1 MNGEGGVGA
10 RKVILGGRF
19 TPTQQMDL
27 ARKSRRAQHRS
38 EVIWESDT
46 RMDGEWG
53 EGNLG
58 GHSTEPDSAPL
69 SLATSAPDPCS
80 PTPPRCY
87 LERLIGGPSPPT
99 PPAQVPSE

>member
-1 MNGEGGVGA
+1 MNGEGGGRA

-53 EGNLG
+53 
-58 GHSTEPDSAPL
+58 
-69 SLATSAPDPCS
+69 
-80 PTPPRCY
+80 
-87 LERLIGGPSPPT
+87 
-99 PPAQVPSE
+99 